1 MARESKARGVN
12 APLVFWIADIEPILF
27 SICKASRNSFSPPL
41 IFFYVCIFYYF
52 RMLVGLWEVN
62 FWIRSKE
69 LKRGML
75 WEYSRFNCENF
86 AFFKNFILL
95 PGKGTG
101 IQYKRWFCE
110 KHFYHFHSEHLRIY
124 FVFFPNL
131 VSYYK
136 SEIQKKGMFR
146 GKSRMKFPN
155 SFSLV
160 SRVLLLILI
169 YILKIVN
176 IYRFVLVKKICL
188 LLCISLLLLRCG
200 FY

>member
-62 FWIRSKE
+62 FWIRSKK

-101 IQYKRWFCE
+101 TQNKRWFCE
-110 KHFYHFHSEHLRIY
+110 KHFYHFHSEHFQHI
-124 FVFFPNL
+124 
-131 VSYYK
+131 SYSFQILFYIIRVK
-136 SEIQKKGMFR
+136 SKKKGMFR
-146 GKSRMKFPN
+146 GKNRMKFPN